1 MIYFCGGVLSFISDM
16 KQSGRKNRKKTKAND
31 EKAEFRYELCY
42 DYARC
47 RSFSA
52 VARKHGVHPQVVKR
66 AWEALS
72 NEEQQSIIDTR
83 SQSEKHIA
91 ERIVQAD
98 NTGNDN
104 SVETLNRKTIVAE
117 SLAEDAFVRKMMQA
131 RNALGDE
138 LLRRCDPAYIQTMED
153 KNFISLVRAVSAATS
168 TPNGEEEKK
177 AESDTFR
184 LMREKIEVEIT
195 KQ

>member
-1 MIYFCGGVLSFISDM
+1 M
-16 KQSGRKNRKKTKAND
+16 KQSGRKDRKKSKAND

-42 DYARC
+42 DYAHC

-52 VARKHGVHPQVVKR
+52 VARKHGIHPQIVKR

-72 NEEQQSIIDTR
+72 DEEQQSIIDTR
-83 SQSEKHIA
+83 SQSDKHIA
-91 ERIVQAD
+91 ERIEQAD
-98 NTGNDN
+98 NTGNTGSDN
-104 SVETLNRKTIVAE
+104 NVETLNRKTIVAE